1 MTVFEQ
7 YPVGSWKVG
16 NLPALKFPVCSVQET
31 GGNRIIERERP
42 YRDGSKL
49 DDTGSKAKRW
59 ILKVKFENSIVEEGL
74 DQTTLLYPFVL
85 NQMIASFD
93 THETGDLTVPTRG
106 TVRARAENYTRDE
119 VENER
124 DEASVSF
131 TFVEDNED
139 NVGAQQFEQLN
150 VNASARRLAEQTVF
164 SATSEGMWSTSL
176 ADLNEFASELE
187 AIANF
192 PGDVVADVDSQAS
205 IVVGATNRVQRA
217 FLRETEEND
226 ALLADPELSQTQR
239 KLEETKDLAGR
250 SKGEAYQGRPRPV
263 PFFVNAATDL
273 FTIASRLGQT
283 PEDILSI
290 NPGVDPLFVPAGTVV
305 QVLEQP

>member
-16 NLPALKFPVCSVQET
+16 SLPALKFPVCSVQES

-59 ILKVKFENSIVEEGL
+59 SLKVKFENSLTEEGL
-74 DQTTLLYPFVL
+74 DQTTLLYPDIL

-93 THETGDLTVPTRG
+93 IHETGDLTVPTRG
-106 TVRARAENYTRDE
+106 KVRARAESYTRDE
-119 VENER
+119 VETER
-124 DEASVSF
+124 DEASVTF
-131 TFVEDNED
+131 IFVEDNED
-139 NVGAQQFEQLN
+139 NVGAQQFEQMQI
-150 VNASARRLAEQTVF
+150 NASARRLAEQTVF

-187 AIANF
+187 GFANF
-192 PGDVVADVDSQAS
+192 PGDVVADIDSQAS
-205 IVVGATNRVQRA
+205 IVIGATNRVERA
-217 FLRETEEND
+217 FIRETEEND

-239 KLEETKDLAGR
+239 KLEENRDLAGR
-250 SKGEAYQGRPRPV
+250 ARGEAWQGRPRPV
-263 PFFVNAATDL
+263 PFYVDGDTDL
-273 FTIASRLGQT
+273 FTIAARLGQI

-290 NPGVDPLFVPAGTVV
+290 NPGLDALFIPAGSVV
-305 QVLEQP
+305 QVLEQA